1 MRQDQVRVSR
11 RGLLKAAGV
20 TGLGAVTAAGH
31 APGTQ
36 KDPSPAVPPVPATTY
51 LTPGRKLTGRLSI
64 LQLKHYVP
72 RYDRWFDAY
81 AKEWGRRVG
90 VDVEVE
96 HVAPER
102 LVARTTAEMAAG
114 SGHDLIEWISPPSQ
128 LEPDVV
134 DLSDL
139 HDEAVRRFGL
149 EQPFCKKASH
159 NPTSHK
165 YYGYAHA
172 WTPDPGNYRR
182 SLWRQVGMGDGP
194 STWEELLEGGKAVRQ
209 RSGTPLGLGMS
220 DELDSN
226 MAALALIWSYG
237 GSVQNEVEQV
247 VLDSPETVEAV
258 RYMAR
263 LHKETMTPEVFAWN
277 SASNNKGLVA
287 GRLSYI
293 LNAVSA
299 YRTAQSD
306 APGTA
311 DDIFLTPAL
320 RGPTGLGI
328 ACQHAVFVYV
338 VPRFSKNVAAAE
350 EFLLNLSANDAVGT
364 YRSELYNFPAFPGR
378 VPQLDAWLATDPF
391 GSRPAGKLALLRGSA
406 TWTAD
411 IGYPGPPNPAVGEV
425 VTSFVLP
432 HMMARAAR
440 GTQSPA
446 ESVAQAAAEV
456 KAIFDKWRAR
466 GLVGR

>member
-1 MRQDQVRVSR
+1 MGQDQTRMSR
-11 RGLLKAAGV
+11 RGLLRMAGA
-20 TGLGAVTAAGH
+20 TGLGAMAAGH
-31 APGTQ
+31 VPKEDGN
-36 KDPSPAVPPVPATTY
+36 PSTAVPPAPTTAH
-51 LTPGRKLTGRLSI
+51 LTPTTKLKGTLSI
-64 LQLKHYVP
+64 LQLSHYVP
-72 RYDRWFDAY
+72 RYDRWFDAC

-90 VDVEVE
+90 VDVSVD

-102 LVARTTAEMAAG
+102 LVARTTAEIAAG

-139 HDEAVRRFGL
+139 HDEAVKRFGL
-149 EQPFCKKASH
+149 EQPFCKKASY
-159 NPTSHK
+159 NPSSNK
-165 YYGYAHA
+165 YYGYGHA
-172 WTPDPGNYRR
+172 WVPDPGNYRK
-182 SLWRQVGMGDGP
+182 SLWSQVGMGEGP
-194 STWEELLEGGKAVRQ
+194 STWEELLEGGKAVKRK
-209 RSGTPLGLGMS
+209 SNIPLGLGMS

-226 MAALALIWSYG
+226 MAALALLWSYG
-237 GSVQNEVEQV
+237 ASVQNELEQV
-247 VLDSPETVEAV
+247 VLNSPETIAAV
-258 RYMAR
+258 TYMAR
-263 LHKETMTPEVFAWN
+263 LYKETMTPEVFSWN
-277 SASNNKGLVA
+277 SASNNKGLIA

-306 APGTA
+306 APEIA
-311 DDIFLTPAL
+311 NDIFFTPAL

-338 VPRFSKNVAAAE
+338 VPRFSKNVDAAK

-364 YRSELYNFPAFPGR
+364 YQSELYNFPAFPAE
-378 VPQLDAWLATDPF
+378 VPQLDQWMSTDPF
-391 GSRPAGKLALLRGSA
+391 GSRPSGKLELLRGSA

-432 HMMARAAR
+432 HMMARVAQ
-440 GTQSPA
+440 GKQSPT
-446 ESVAQAAAEV
+446 ESVAQAEAEA
-456 KAIFDKWRAR
+456 KSIFDKWRAR

>member
-1 MRQDQVRVSR
+1 MGLGQAGMSR
-11 RGLLKAAGV
+11 RGLLKTAGV
-20 TGLGAVTAAGH
+20 TGLGAMAAGTASAGGGH
-31 APGTQ
+31 PDTG
-36 KDPSPAVPPVPATTY
+36 VPPAPATVH
-51 LTPGRKLTGRLSI
+51 LTPSGKLGGTLSI
-64 LQLKHYVP
+64 LQLSHYVA

-81 AKEWGRRVG
+81 AQEWGRRVG
-90 VDVEVE
+90 VDVRVD

-102 LVARTTAEMAAG
+102 LVAHTLAEISAG

-139 HDEAVRRFGL
+139 HDEAVKRFGL
-149 EQPFCKKASH
+149 EQPFCKKAGY
-159 NPTSHK
+159 NPSTAT
-165 YYGYAHA
+165 YYGYSHA
-172 WTPDPGNYRR
+172 WTPDPGNYRK

-194 STWEELLEGGKAVRQ
+194 ATWEELLEGGKAVR
-209 RSGTPLGLGMS
+209 RKSGIPLGLGMS

-226 MAALALIWSYG
+226 MAALALLWSYG
-237 GSVQNEVEQV
+237 ASVQNELEQV
-247 VLDSPETVEAV
+247 VLDSPETVAAV
-258 RYMAR
+258 TYMTR
-263 LHKETMTPEVFAWN
+263 LYKETMTPEVFSWN

-306 APGTA
+306 APGIA
-311 DDIFLTPAL
+311 DDVFFTPAL

-328 ACQHAVFVYV
+328 AGQHAVFVYV
-338 VPRFSKNVAAAE
+338 VPRFSRNVDAAE

-364 YRSELYNFPAFPGR
+364 YQSELYNLPAFPTR
-378 VPQLDAWLATDPF
+378 VPQLDPWLATDPF
-391 GSRPAGKLALLRGSA
+391 GSRPSDKLELLQGSA

-432 HMMARAAR
+432 RMMARAAQGR
-440 GTQSPA
+440 QSPQK
-446 ESVAQAAAEV
+446 SVAQAESEV
-456 KAIFDKWRAR
+456 RAIFDKWRAR